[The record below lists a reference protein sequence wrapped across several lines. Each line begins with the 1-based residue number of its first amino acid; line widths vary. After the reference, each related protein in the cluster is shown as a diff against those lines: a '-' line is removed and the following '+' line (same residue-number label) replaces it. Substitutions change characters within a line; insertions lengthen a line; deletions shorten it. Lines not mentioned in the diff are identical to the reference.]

1 MSIKSETPLKILEQ
15 KVVTFLQQ
23 YAKNNH
29 SRDIISVQVAQISL
43 MENHLYQ
50 DLGFKSRVEMGK
62 FMKEH
67 FPILAQN
74 KPADKL
80 WKKYIYDSIGEI
92 APACEECKDQVN
104 CFTCK
109 ASESK

>member
-15 KVVTFLQQ
+15 KVILFLQQ
-23 YAKNNH
+23 YAKNDRAKN
-29 SRDIISVQVAQISL
+29 IISVHVAKTSL

-67 FPILAQN
+67 FPVLFDL
-74 KPADKL
+74 KPQDKL
-80 WKKYIYDSIGEI
+80 WKKFIYDSIGEI
-92 APACEECKDQVN
+92 APACEDCKDQIN

-109 ASESK
+109 VSEQN